1 MNTMNT
7 IAQRRVVPELIDE
20 LPAHDP
26 GAVHSRC
33 DIRRINRV
41 MGHVGIV
48 ASSLEPLLAARPSAR
63 LIELGAGD
71 GTFLLRVA
79 AWLQRRLPTPP
90 VVEAWL
96 VDRQP
101 LLSIETVRKFA
112 RLGWKTREVTSDVFD
127 WLGKRA
133 GPAADV
139 MLANLFLHHFEGDR
153 LRLLL
158 ELMAANGEAVIA
170 CEPHRSRFPLAAAGW
185 LGLIGCNHVTRH
197 DAVVSVK
204 AGFAG
209 DELSRSWPVPVGWR
223 IQERRAGLFSHLFVA
238 RRRD

>member
-20 LPAHDP
+20 LPVHDP
-26 GAVHSRC
+26 GAIHSRC

-48 ASSLEPLLAARPSAR
+48 ASSLQPLLAAKPSVR

-79 AWLQRRLPTPP
+79 VWLHRRLPTPP

-112 RLGWKTREVTSDVFD
+112 RLGWKTGEVTSDVFD

-133 GPAADV
+133 GPAAAAARTDGGQRRGG
-139 MLANLFLHHFEGDR
+139 HR
-153 LRLLL
+153 LRPPPVPSP
-158 ELMAANGEAVIA
+158 A
-170 CEPHRSRFPLAAAGW
+170 RSR
-185 LGLIGCNHVTRH
+185 
-197 DAVVSVK
+197 
-204 AGFAG
+204 GFAR
-209 DELSRSWPVPVGWR
+209 L
-223 IQERRAGLFSHLFVA
+223 A
-238 RRRD
+238 RLQPRHTARC